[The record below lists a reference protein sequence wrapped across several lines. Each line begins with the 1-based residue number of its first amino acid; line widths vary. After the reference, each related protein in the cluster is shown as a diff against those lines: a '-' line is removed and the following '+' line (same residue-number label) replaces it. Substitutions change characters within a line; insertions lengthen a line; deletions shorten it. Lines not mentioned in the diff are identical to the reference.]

1 MNLAPRFARALRHH
15 AWGAC
20 RRAFLRQSGQLNCN
34 PLGIIGGL
42 AVMIGTIEVWN
53 HGREAGV
60 WVLLVAAP
68 AAIALLT
75 LITVRLLQPMA
86 IVSSP
91 RRRQQSVQNQAAHE
105 KPTPTG
111 PPSRERQEH
120 DPAAADTAKINK
132 EDAKLA
138 PHPAERCEE
147 PELIKEPA

>member
-1 MNLAPRFARALRHH
+1 MNRACRFARALRQH

-20 RRAFLRQSGQLNCN
+20 RRALLRQAGQLNCN
-34 PLGIIGGL
+34 PFGIIAGL
-42 AVMIGTIEVWN
+42 AVMIGTIEVWS

-60 WVLLVAAP
+60 WLLLVAAP

-91 RRRQQSVQNQAAHE
+91 RRQQQSRRNQAGHE
-105 KPTPTG
+105 KPTLGG

-120 DPAAADTAKINK
+120 GPAAEDTA
-132 EDAKLA
+132 LA
-138 PHPAERCEE
+138 LLPVEHLEE